1 MPDNKRYRIDCEFG
15 MVLHRLI
22 EGYAKVQGITTSSL
36 LRQIVSEYLRSEV
49 NNVSPGYTP
58 KITRRKKK

>member
-1 MPDNKRYRIDCEFG
+1 MPDKKRYRIDCDYG
-15 MVLHRLI
+15 RVLHTLI

-58 KITRRKKK
+58 KITRRSK